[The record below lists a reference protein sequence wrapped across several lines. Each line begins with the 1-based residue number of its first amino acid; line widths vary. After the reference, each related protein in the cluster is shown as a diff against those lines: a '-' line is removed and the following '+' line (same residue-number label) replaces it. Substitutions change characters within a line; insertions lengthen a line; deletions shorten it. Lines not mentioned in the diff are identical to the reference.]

1 MTVPLKTTKPFFF
14 FLGDFFFIFNSC
26 TLIFQDRAILWGM
39 DPESA
44 SFLLSVIGK
53 PPLSQKSRPRVFLAR
68 KFEYI
73 LNVVVAS
80 LHRAA
85 VTCRNRQHD
94 WPAGPGLGKRQELD
108 QQVSIMLHRWENLY
122 FSHIQYTDKK

>member
-1 MTVPLKTTKPFFF
+1 
-14 FLGDFFFIFNSC
+14 
-26 TLIFQDRAILWGM
+26 M

-53 PPLSQKSRPRVFLAR
+53 PPLSQKCRPRFFLAR
-68 KFEYI
+68 KFEFL

-108 QQVSIMLHRWENLY
+108 QQVRIVLHRWKNVNFFNTQYSFAKGSGAVNL
-122 FSHIQYTDKK
+122 KKVFLSTRNAKVLYDRI